1 MKLKS
6 KINNGQ
12 KVLKSK
18 TQIKARQIFTF
29 YFLLFTFPIIFS
41 NVVCAQRTVEFPE
54 YIPPPKIELSKDE
67 KTALE
72 GEKDVKKYTNLAI
85 EFMELRL
92 NKAEDLAN
100 SQSFNDVLQE
110 LGGFHALMNTTLQ
123 FLNRN
128 NVGNRKILTTFKRFE
143 MALRS
148 FMPRLETIRR
158 EMPERHEI
166 YLVKLLKLV
175 RDGRTKAVEPLFA
188 DTVVPNDDN

>member
-1 MKLKS
+1 MLKS

-12 KVLKSK
+12 KVLNPEKRK
-18 TQIKARQIFTF
+18 QILQIFTF
-29 YFLLFTFPIIFS
+29 YILLFAFPLIFT
-41 NVVCAQRTVEFPE
+41 NAVCAQRTVEFPE

-67 KTALE
+67 KTSLE

-85 EFMELRL
+85 DFMELRL

-128 NVGNRKILTTFKRFE
+128 NTGNRKILTTYKRFE
-143 MALRS
+143 LALRS

-166 YLVKLLKLV
+166 YVVKLLNLV